1 MAVCSDAIW
10 VGNELDITISI
21 GGQLAAVLP
30 TARMLPRYESSPDP
44 SGTRVM
50 LLCDILFGGV
60 LYLENGLGAP
70 PSSLPAP
77 TRGLDAGGRQPG
89 QLRLNQG

>member
-1 MAVCSDAIW
+1 
-10 VGNELDITISI
+10 
-21 GGQLAAVLP
+21 
-30 TARMLPRYESSPDP
+30 
-44 SGTRVM
+44 M

-70 PSSLPAP
+70 PYSLPAP
-77 TRGLDAGGRQPG
+77 TRGLDACGRQQG